1 MTRDLAAATVRWKC
15 LSLAALLLAIPEIT
29 RAQDV
34 EQNKALARRFYESVW
49 FSPHTE
55 AVRELVAPEY
65 IIHDVGGL
73 DGAREPA
80 SAQQEIA
87 DFFWAHGTM
96 RGTIDYQVA
105 ESDLVVTR
113 WQWDYTPRSWWMKVL
128 MAGGRRPIPVINVF
142 RIQDGRIIEIWNHR
156 HDIDVG
162 FRANVLRVKGF
173 VAGLLVATLFAFGRG
188 RWRRRGDRRPAAAAV

>member
-73 DGAREPA
+73 DGAREGCRFPEGGKSIPRGCLHSCVDQSEPA
-80 SAQQEIA
+80 
-87 DFFWAHGTM
+87 T
-96 RGTIDYQVA
+96 
-105 ESDLVVTR
+105 
-113 WQWDYTPRSWWMKVL
+113 
-128 MAGGRRPIPVINVF
+128 
-142 RIQDGRIIEIWNHR
+142 HR
-156 HDIDVG
+156 Q
-162 FRANVLRVKGF
+162 
-173 VAGLLVATLFAFGRG
+173 
-188 RWRRRGDRRPAAAAV
+188 P

>member
-1 MTRDLAAATVRWKC
+1 M
-15 LSLAALLLAIPEIT
+15 
-29 RAQDV
+29 
-34 EQNKALARRFYESVW
+34 
-49 FSPHTE
+49 
-55 AVRELVAPEY
+55 
-65 IIHDVGGL
+65 
-73 DGAREPA
+73 
-80 SAQQEIA
+80 A

-173 VAGLLVATLFAFGRG
+173 VAGLFVASFLAFVRG
-188 RWRRRGDRRPAAAAV
+188 RWRRRGDRRPAASAV